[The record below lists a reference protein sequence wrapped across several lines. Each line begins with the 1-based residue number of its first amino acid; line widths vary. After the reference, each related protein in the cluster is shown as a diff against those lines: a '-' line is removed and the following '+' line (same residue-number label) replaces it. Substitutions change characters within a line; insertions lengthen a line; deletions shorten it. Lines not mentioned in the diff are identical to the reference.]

1 MKKRALIIF
10 NIIMA
15 IIIFIFLCL
24 NTKILNSEFYLA
36 KSKLLYN
43 NNDFNF
49 DFVVN
54 PEFTKTKAGET
65 VKIKLSL
72 QDINM
77 GEQGLNNVVG
87 YLKYDE
93 SVYESVEIKGING
106 WEFNQNTDKSHSM
119 FGKFV
124 IHKME
129 ESVKN
134 NEDVAELILKLKSDL
149 KPQTTELN
157 FTKLQSSNGDNLVL
171 EKDKKAVIEIV
182 EEDVVIPDEPKQ
194 GEEEPKVPE
203 VPVKIDSKVIKTG
216 DNLVFP
222 VLSLILATIALNII
236 ILKKNKLKSNNSGVK
251 VGIISACGIIVVALT
266 MLCITTFAHSEE
278 ITKLINSLDYKE
290 TWLNSEKYLVTDE
303 SISRVAPLT
312 NINDFK
318 DKFNKNIE
326 LYEDGNKVIDGLVKT
341 NMTVLDKD
349 IKYGLSVV
357 GDVNGDGESD
367 CVDLTSIIREV
378 VNASKWGFGK
388 EQKQAIDMNVDGEEN
403 EKDVE
408 TSVRYILYGELNI
421 PSFDKV
427 KEPKIEV
434 VGGKFNNVIDAYED
448 TIKIKIS
455 KQDENAVSTMYK
467 IDGTRTKGYMK
478 IDEDEVVELSE
489 NGVYKIS
496 AYNYGVAG
504 NRSEIPYIIVVKRSA
519 NSDYVIEYYY
529 EEQGQY
535 KDKCDE
541 KKNKKGETDTVVSV
555 GDEDKE
561 PSKSGYKFDESK
573 NGNLSGK
580 VTEDGSLVL
589 KVYFKQKFKVS
600 YLAGEHGTFEKQSTE
615 GLNYNEETP
624 DFKGELTH
632 EEGYVFDGWDK
643 NIEPRVK
650 KDVEYVAK
658 WKEQEYSIVYGL
670 DGGTLGKD
678 NSGAEIVN
686 PSVYTISTET
696 FKLNNPSKPGYVFE
710 GWTGTGL
717 NDKTMDV
724 VIKKGSTGNRAYT
737 ANWKEID
744 FSYKIEYYYDDVKD
758 ESKTETQKAKYKQVI
773 STFTDKCIT
782 GYELKETPKSI
793 TISYDESK
801 NIIRVDYIKKSYK
814 LILQK
819 DDNIE
824 SVSGEGT
831 YKYKENVQISA
842 TLKQIP
848 GYTITWNGWKS
859 LMQNLIQDKVNKTE
873 NIIIPAGDVTLKATT
888 NKQAINYNI
897 QYNLNGGIIE
907 QGKENVTSYTI
918 ETPDIILNNP
928 IKQGYV
934 FSGWTGGTQEKN
946 YGTSGNIVNPTKDV
960 IIKKGSMGDRF
971 YTANWIGDSK
981 TVYKVEHYK
990 EKLDGTYEL
999 AESENLEGT
1008 TDTKVTAVKKTYQG
1022 FYFDENN
1029 ENNILQGNVK
1039 PDGSL
1044 VLKVYYK
1051 RNQYTLKL
1059 VAGENINSVNFANK
1073 DRLDITTVSGI
1084 SIDGMNFSNE
1094 TPEKTKQIQ
1103 AKFKFGS
1110 QVNISAVVGNEVGYT
1125 ITWDKWESSDN
1136 EVLVNQT
1143 LQDTVVEIPMQDI
1156 TLTAKATKKANT
1168 YGYKIEYYYDNVKDE
1183 SKTESK
1189 TAEFGT
1195 VISTYTNNNRT
1206 GYELEKAENK
1216 PLTITE
1222 NETNNIMKIYY
1233 KQITYTINYN
1243 LNDGKLSTGKTNV
1256 KSYKVNTE
1264 TFTLNNPE
1272 KIGYTFSGWTGG
1284 VVDDKGDIINNPTVN
1299 QTGTSGN
1306 ITSPTETVKIEKGSI
1321 GNRKYNANWK
1331 PNANTAY
1338 KIEHYIEKLESIE
1351 ETDVNL
1357 NNYVLYKIQGED
1369 GSLVGTT
1376 GEKVTASPIE
1386 ILGFT
1391 YNAEKSAKTI
1401 SGTISADGT
1410 LVLKVFYTRNS
1421 YKLNLVAGENIDKVV
1436 NNGDSSETSIEKTYK
1451 FEENVKISASLKK
1464 ITGYTTNWKNWTSNN
1479 VDLIPNL
1486 SIAGTTIKIPAGN
1499 VTLTANAEKV
1509 KAKFAYKVEYY
1520 YDNEKNENETDIKE
1534 PVEYES
1540 TITNYEDKLKNGFEF
1555 DKAENLPLTIG
1566 ANEDKN
1572 IIKIFYKL
1580 KNYSISYDLQNGKL
1594 ADGETN
1600 KTIYNLK
1607 TADIVVNNPTRSG
1620 FLFKG
1625 WTGGVVNENDEIIVN
1640 PTKEQTGTTGN
1651 VQNPTKSLK
1660 IEKGSIGNRKYIA
1673 NWEERA
1679 YEVIVHHYLEGT
1691 GPKFNNEPVILAED
1705 EIFTSKVLGE
1715 KYTTDDLI
1723 PTYDENGNII
1733 ETDERNYLDGKEFY
1747 VSGNSGNTTGTYT
1760 EDTIEITYYYQH
1772 YPVIRIVSSPVEEL
1786 NGTEYIT
1793 IKEAIQALEN
1803 ANQTVE
1809 NGTSKLEILRN
1820 VKDESVLIENK
1831 NIEIDLAG
1839 FTINSCDETDS
1850 TINLNNSK
1858 LTVVDNSEVQT
1869 GKIISENGV
1878 AIHVKNDSEFTLGL
1892 EEKPVKPT
1900 PEIIAK
1906 TKGVE
1911 KEIVD
1916 NKQGIFNFFDGK
1928 ITAANAIDGIVDLTP
1943 ILYSA
1948 TVTTNEQGQQL
1959 SVLQIVSNVE
1969 ARIGRKTYLKLEDAI
1984 ADVGTEY
1991 GTDGSQVEVTV
2002 VKDLTKDK
2010 EVVIDSSKNVLLDLN
2025 GCLVTTTGS
2034 NYVFNNN
2041 GKLEIIDRTSQDII
2055 KIDSLTPN
2063 GTYYFK
2069 KNEDGSF
2076 TSNNKGASGV
2086 ANSYATI
2093 DLTEYEG
2100 TYILSLQA
2108 EICGYSNYGYATI
2121 TQTTNAPAY
2130 NATSGRLVYMTNIV
2144 GREYFEEELQGGS
2157 VYYLHLGYKKDDD
2170 SKLFDD
2176 EFKVN
2181 DIKVIKKT
2189 TGKVSPGTAGSIKN
2203 SSTGEFVLTSGNL
2216 TPSSLGAVENYG
2228 TCRINGGRIVGNN
2241 YGVVN
2246 KDSGNLIVNGGLIK
2260 TSRSYAISTWGKNTV
2275 IEGGIIQSDN
2285 TTISISNNGSAKNLV
2300 INNGTISST
2309 NGKCINNYSTNPV
2322 IINNG
2327 YVGGSDT
2334 CIYSIGNLEINGGN
2348 FKSTKIIFYGHES
2361 NININNAN
2369 TVGGILLNT
2378 YSGIINI
2385 NNINARVTQR
2395 GINDAWTPTINIIGG
2410 KIEVNNI
2417 SGTAYGIYSE
2427 SNGNYNI
2434 TNAEIDVYGKETYGI
2449 YSEKTTG
2456 KIDIGLK
2463 DGNIENNSVIIKS
2476 MNGPCIN
2483 AESKTVN
2490 YYDGTLIGNVN
2501 YKTISSSITQIEDNC
2516 DLIIEEKED
2525 KLRYITLGIPENP
2538 VAKIAKSDT
2547 IVGSLYESSDENYYY
2562 FNTLKSALDS
2572 CNPEATSQ
2580 TTIYITAPILN
2591 TAKSYTITEK
2601 QNVKIEL
2608 NGNKISA
2615 FNKYF
2620 IQNNG
2625 KLEISDNTKT
2635 TDEQGEVVSGT
2646 GEINTVGQN
2655 LINNSGELILNGG
2668 TYSSL
2673 VGGNNSYYK
2682 NIENTGSL
2690 TANDAIIKSNH
2701 GTYGI
2706 YNNSE
2711 QDILISGGKFSC
2723 TGKNSYNVYNAS
2735 ASKIILNETILEGEY
2750 CNICNE
2756 STGSISLN
2764 KVSMKSLMRYAKNVS
2779 NKSSGKVEIND
2790 STLLITG
2797 QSNINIVNESSNG
2810 GEIVV
2815 INSNLLCEGSYSAN
2829 INNTGSGT
2837 ITIQGGKVTNGEDI
2851 NNHAVINFKD
2861 TTVVEGVSNYSGTV
2875 NIENSDIT
2883 GSVRNFGNIN
2893 MVSGTIQSNN
2903 GAIIQYNN
2911 NNDNPNINI
2920 KGGSIISTYGSA
2932 IYATVGKVT
2941 LGEKGGIPSKTE
2953 PSISGKTYG
2962 IEMTGGTLYFYD
2974 GIVEGSVT
2982 NNEGMSIKGAVA
2994 DQEEGYEII
3003 KTKTATRETAVLD
3016 KLPVAKVVSTGTEYD
3031 SLQSAIDAVTDNTE
3045 DSIELVRNVIIS
3057 SNTESTVIGGNKKVV
3072 LDLKG
3077 YTIQSSNKNT
3087 IINNGTL
3094 EIISTARTE
3103 KAEGAEE
3110 ENIVANAGTG
3120 KIINTAGN
3128 AINNTGTLNITSG
3141 TMQLNASGTSLIE
3154 NSGTLNI
3161 NGGTLISNGNES
3173 IVINNTNVLTINSG
3187 TITNNSG
3194 NGTHIKNTGTVTL
3207 NDGTIKGDVPGYGN
3221 VQLYGITGGDV
3232 YINGGSIYVDS
3243 YGNTYGVKTNGIVKM
3258 TGGTVTALSNPMY
3271 GYSIYL
3277 EDSETEGIELTGGT
3291 INSYTREGAVYN
3303 LNTKEITISNTING
3317 TVVNESNG
3325 TINIVGEAN
3334 INTGEGY
3341 YGQSA
3346 IRNSNSGTINV
3357 DGDNVVIKSNY
3368 YGIENTSSG
3377 VINMKKGTIQA
3388 TLYCSSSGGQNKV
3401 GIYNKSTGKVNIEDG
3416 NVISSMNGIINL
3428 SGTLDYYG
3436 GTITG
3441 EFGIK
3446 GTITNIPS
3454 GKNVVLTK
3462 SETTETYTLDNTSE
3476 VASITINDIT
3486 TNYNTLNEAINA
3498 AEDLKQTTVKLLK
3511 DIVIDSENVVTV
3523 RENKDIVL
3531 DLNGKEIRCH
3541 TNDGD
3546 IINNGK
3552 LEIIDSTEYS
3562 SGKIYGFGSK
3572 IIKNT
3577 SQFILT
3583 SGKIYAE
3590 ADRTQIILYNTGA
3603 GNVTMN
3609 GGLIQSIIN
3618 LTYYVTTY
3626 NLYSDSIGEVNLNG
3640 GEINY
3645 SGYASNYCVYIK
3657 NTDAENIAILNC
3669 NGTNINCN
3677 GTSNSGKYNAIY
3689 MSENG
3694 KVTISGGDIS
3704 SSRGYVI
3711 EIHSNTKISG
3721 GNIEGG
3727 TCSLYENADIS
3738 GGTINI
3744 SSFNCYKELE
3754 ISDNAIINGNL
3765 SLQGDTNIKGGNING
3780 RVFTYGNKF
3789 NMYSGNITSSSN
3801 AIQATVNS
3809 KPAEINIYGGTVEG
3823 TNSSYSTIE
3832 LDYGNNITIYGGT
3845 IKGNGIGIYAKR
3857 YSNITIGQK
3866 TYPVSITTPEIIGGT
3881 YGLYLTGSGKCN
3893 FYDGIIKGST
3903 KAIYGKPTDYPEF
3916 YSLVLSEDEKVA
3928 TLGISGTFEQVAVMN
3943 GIYYDSLQEAINAT
3957 GTAESTITLE
3967 KDIVLTNGII
3977 IEPNQNITI
3986 DLSGHLIRIPTED
3999 YAITNN
4005 GRLAI
4010 IDTQIQDEGTTV
4022 ESKVESYLGT
4032 GIYNSKSGVL
4042 VIGIDDGSV
4051 NNQVPIIK
4059 GALYGIEN
4067 NGKLSVFD
4075 GCVKGEES
4083 PVGGVQVQI
4092 EVPSGYTVETVEET
4106 IENKTI
4112 KCLRLIAK

>member
-1 MKKRALIIF
+1 M
-10 NIIMA
+10 
-15 IIIFIFLCL
+15 
-24 NTKILNSEFYLA
+24 
-36 KSKLLYN
+36 
-43 NNDFNF
+43 
-49 DFVVN
+49 
-54 PEFTKTKAGET
+54 
-65 VKIKLSL
+65 
-72 QDINM
+72 
-77 GEQGLNNVVG
+77 
-87 YLKYDE
+87 
-93 SVYESVEIKGING
+93 
-106 WEFNQNTDKSHSM
+106 
-119 FGKFV
+119 
-124 IHKME
+124 
-129 ESVKN
+129 
-134 NEDVAELILKLKSDL
+134 
-149 KPQTTELN
+149 
-157 FTKLQSSNGDNLVL
+157 
-171 EKDKKAVIEIV
+171 
-182 EEDVVIPDEPKQ
+182 
-194 GEEEPKVPE
+194 
-203 VPVKIDSKVIKTG
+203 
-216 DNLVFP
+216 
-222 VLSLILATIALNII
+222 
-236 ILKKNKLKSNNSGVK
+236 
-251 VGIISACGIIVVALT
+251 
-266 MLCITTFAHSEE
+266 
-278 ITKLINSLDYKE
+278 
-290 TWLNSEKYLVTDE
+290 
-303 SISRVAPLT
+303 
-312 NINDFK
+312 
-318 DKFNKNIE
+318 
-326 LYEDGNKVIDGLVKT
+326 
-341 NMTVLDKD
+341 
-349 IKYGLSVV
+349 
-357 GDVNGDGESD
+357 
-367 CVDLTSIIREV
+367 
-378 VNASKWGFGK
+378 
-388 EQKQAIDMNVDGEEN
+388 
-403 EKDVE
+403 
-408 TSVRYILYGELNI
+408 
-421 PSFDKV
+421 
-427 KEPKIEV
+427 
-434 VGGKFNNVIDAYED
+434 
-448 TIKIKIS
+448 
-455 KQDENAVSTMYK
+455 
-467 IDGTRTKGYMK
+467 
-478 IDEDEVVELSE
+478 
-489 NGVYKIS
+489 
-496 AYNYGVAG
+496 
-504 NRSEIPYIIVVKRSA
+504 
-519 NSDYVIEYYY
+519 
-529 EEQGQY
+529 
-535 KDKCDE
+535 
-541 KKNKKGETDTVVSV
+541 
-555 GDEDKE
+555 
-561 PSKSGYKFDESK
+561 
-573 NGNLSGK
+573 
-580 VTEDGSLVL
+580 
-589 KVYFKQKFKVS
+589 
-600 YLAGEHGTFEKQSTE
+600 
-615 GLNYNEETP
+615 
-624 DFKGELTH
+624 
-632 EEGYVFDGWDK
+632 
-643 NIEPRVK
+643 
-650 KDVEYVAK
+650 
-658 WKEQEYSIVYGL
+658 
-670 DGGTLGKD
+670 
-678 NSGAEIVN
+678 
-686 PSVYTISTET
+686 
-696 FKLNNPSKPGYVFE
+696 
-710 GWTGTGL
+710 
-717 NDKTMDV
+717 
-724 VIKKGSTGNRAYT
+724 
-737 ANWKEID
+737 
-744 FSYKIEYYYDDVKD
+744 
-758 ESKTETQKAKYKQVI
+758 
-773 STFTDKCIT
+773 
-782 GYELKETPKSI
+782 
-793 TISYDESK
+793 
-801 NIIRVDYIKKSYK
+801 
-814 LILQK
+814 
-819 DDNIE
+819 
-824 SVSGEGT
+824 
-831 YKYKENVQISA
+831 VQI
-842 TLKQIP
+842 L
-848 GYTITWNGWKS
+848 
-859 LMQNLIQDKVNKTE
+859 
-873 NIIIPAGDVTLKATT
+873 
-888 NKQAINYNI
+888 
-897 QYNLNGGIIE
+897 
-907 QGKENVTSYTI
+907 
-918 ETPDIILNNP
+918 
-928 IKQGYV
+928 
-934 FSGWTGGTQEKN
+934 
-946 YGTSGNIVNPTKDV
+946 
-960 IIKKGSMGDRF
+960 
-971 YTANWIGDSK
+971 
-981 TVYKVEHYK
+981 VY
-990 EKLDGTYEL
+990 
-999 AESENLEGT
+999 
-1008 TDTKVTAVKKTYQG
+1008 
-1022 FYFDENN
+1022 
-1029 ENNILQGNVK
+1029 
-1039 PDGSL
+1039 
-1044 VLKVYYK
+1044 
-1051 RNQYTLKL
+1051 
-1059 VAGENINSVNFANK
+1059 
-1073 DRLDITTVSGI
+1073 
-1084 SIDGMNFSNE
+1084 
-1094 TPEKTKQIQ
+1094 
-1103 AKFKFGS
+1103 
-1110 QVNISAVVGNEVGYT
+1110 
-1125 ITWDKWESSDN
+1125 
-1136 EVLVNQT
+1136 
-1143 LQDTVVEIPMQDI
+1143 
-1156 TLTAKATKKANT
+1156 
-1168 YGYKIEYYYDNVKDE
+1168 
-1183 SKTESK
+1183 
-1189 TAEFGT
+1189 
-1195 VISTYTNNNRT
+1195 
-1206 GYELEKAENK
+1206 
-1216 PLTITE
+1216 
-1222 NETNNIMKIYY
+1222 
-1233 KQITYTINYN
+1233 
-1243 LNDGKLSTGKTNV
+1243 
-1256 KSYKVNTE
+1256 
-1264 TFTLNNPE
+1264 
-1272 KIGYTFSGWTGG
+1272 
-1284 VVDDKGDIINNPTVN
+1284 
-1299 QTGTSGN
+1299 
-1306 ITSPTETVKIEKGSI
+1306 
-1321 GNRKYNANWK
+1321 
-1331 PNANTAY
+1331 
-1338 KIEHYIEKLESIE
+1338 
-1351 ETDVNL
+1351 
-1357 NNYVLYKIQGED
+1357 
-1369 GSLVGTT
+1369 
-1376 GEKVTASPIE
+1376 
-1386 ILGFT
+1386 
-1391 YNAEKSAKTI
+1391 
-1401 SGTISADGT
+1401 
-1410 LVLKVFYTRNS
+1410 
-1421 YKLNLVAGENIDKVV
+1421 
-1436 NNGDSSETSIEKTYK
+1436 
-1451 FEENVKISASLKK
+1451 
-1464 ITGYTTNWKNWTSNN
+1464 
-1479 VDLIPNL
+1479 
-1486 SIAGTTIKIPAGN
+1486 
-1499 VTLTANAEKV
+1499 
-1509 KAKFAYKVEYY
+1509 
-1520 YDNEKNENETDIKE
+1520 
-1534 PVEYES
+1534 
-1540 TITNYEDKLKNGFEF
+1540 
-1555 DKAENLPLTIG
+1555 
-1566 ANEDKN
+1566 
-1572 IIKIFYKL
+1572 
-1580 KNYSISYDLQNGKL
+1580 
-1594 ADGETN
+1594 
-1600 KTIYNLK
+1600 
-1607 TADIVVNNPTRSG
+1607 
-1620 FLFKG
+1620 
-1625 WTGGVVNENDEIIVN
+1625 
-1640 PTKEQTGTTGN
+1640 
-1651 VQNPTKSLK
+1651 
-1660 IEKGSIGNRKYIA
+1660 
-1673 NWEERA
+1673 
-1679 YEVIVHHYLEGT
+1679 
-1691 GPKFNNEPVILAED
+1691 
-1705 EIFTSKVLGE
+1705 
-1715 KYTTDDLI
+1715 
-1723 PTYDENGNII
+1723 
-1733 ETDERNYLDGKEFY
+1733 
-1747 VSGNSGNTTGTYT
+1747 
-1760 EDTIEITYYYQH
+1760 
-1772 YPVIRIVSSPVEEL
+1772 IVS
-1786 NGTEYIT
+1786 
-1793 IKEAIQALEN
+1793 A
-1803 ANQTVE
+1803 
-1809 NGTSKLEILRN
+1809 
-1820 VKDESVLIENK
+1820 
-1831 NIEIDLAG
+1831 
-1839 FTINSCDETDS
+1839 
-1850 TINLNNSK
+1850 
-1858 LTVVDNSEVQT
+1858 
-1869 GKIISENGV
+1869 
-1878 AIHVKNDSEFTLGL
+1878 
-1892 EEKPVKPT
+1892 
-1900 PEIIAK
+1900 
-1906 TKGVE
+1906 
-1911 KEIVD
+1911 
-1916 NKQGIFNFFDGK
+1916 
-1928 ITAANAIDGIVDLTP
+1928 
-1943 ILYSA
+1943 
-1948 TVTTNEQGQQL
+1948 
-1959 SVLQIVSNVE
+1959 
-1969 ARIGRKTYLKLEDAI
+1969 
-1984 ADVGTEY
+1984 
-1991 GTDGSQVEVTV
+1991 
-2002 VKDLTKDK
+2002 
-2010 EVVIDSSKNVLLDLN
+2010 
-2025 GCLVTTTGS
+2025 
-2034 NYVFNNN
+2034 
-2041 GKLEIIDRTSQDII
+2041 
-2055 KIDSLTPN
+2055 
-2063 GTYYFK
+2063 
-2069 KNEDGSF
+2069 
-2076 TSNNKGASGV
+2076 
-2086 ANSYATI
+2086 
-2093 DLTEYEG
+2093 
-2100 TYILSLQA
+2100 
-2108 EICGYSNYGYATI
+2108 
-2121 TQTTNAPAY
+2121 
-2130 NATSGRLVYMTNIV
+2130 
-2144 GREYFEEELQGGS
+2144 
-2157 VYYLHLGYKKDDD
+2157 
-2170 SKLFDD
+2170 
-2176 EFKVN
+2176 
-2181 DIKVIKKT
+2181 
-2189 TGKVSPGTAGSIKN
+2189 
-2203 SSTGEFVLTSGNL
+2203 
-2216 TPSSLGAVENYG
+2216 
-2228 TCRINGGRIVGNN
+2228 
-2241 YGVVN
+2241 
-2246 KDSGNLIVNGGLIK
+2246 
-2260 TSRSYAISTWGKNTV
+2260 
-2275 IEGGIIQSDN
+2275 
-2285 TTISISNNGSAKNLV
+2285 
-2300 INNGTISST
+2300 
-2309 NGKCINNYSTNPV
+2309 
-2322 IINNG
+2322 
-2327 YVGGSDT
+2327 
-2334 CIYSIGNLEINGGN
+2334 GNLEINGGN
-2348 FKSTKIIFYGHES
+2348 FKSTNKIFYGHES

-2369 TVGGILLNT
+2369 TVGGMLLFI

-2395 GINDAWTPTINIIGG
+2395 GINDAWTPTINITGG

-2417 SGTAYGIYSE
+2417 SGTAYGIYSV
-2427 SNGNYNI
+2427 SNGNYKI

-2476 MNGPCIN
+2476 MNGQCIN

-2580 TTIYITAPILN
+2580 TTIYITTPVLN
-2591 TAKSYTITEK
+2591 TAENYTITEK

-2797 QSNINIVNESSNG
+2797 QNNINIVNESSNG

-2815 INSNLLCEGSYSAN
+2815 INSNLLCEGSYSTN

-2941 LGEKGGIPSKTE
+2941 LGEKGGTPSKTE

-3057 SNTESTVIGGNKKVV
+3057 SNTESTVIGENKKVV

-3154 NSGTLNI
+3154 NSGTLNV
-3161 NGGTLISNGNES
+3161 NGGTLISDGNES

-3221 VQLYGITGGDV
+3221 VGLYGITGGDV

-3243 YGNTYGVKTNGIVKM
+3243 YGCTYGVKTNGIVKM
-3258 TGGTVTALSNPMY
+3258 TGGTVTAFSNPMY

-3291 INSYTREGAVYN
+3291 INTNSLGRGAVYN

-3341 YGQSA
+3341 YKQSA
-3346 IRNSNSGTINV
+3346 IKNSNSGTINV

-3388 TLYCSSSGGQNKV
+3388 TLYCSISGGQNKV

-3428 SGTLDYYG
+3428 SGTLDYSG

-3552 LEIIDSTEYS
+3552 LEIIDSTEDS
-3562 SGKIYGFGSK
+3562 SGKIYGFGSN

-3583 SGKIYAE
+3583 SGKIYGE

-3609 GGLIQSIIN
+3609 GGLIQSIAN

-3727 TCSLYENADIS
+3727 AGSLYENADIS

-3857 YSNITIGQK
+3857 YSNITIGKK
-3866 TYPVSITTPEIIGGT
+3866 TYPVSTTTPEIIGGT
-3881 YGLYLTGSGKCN
+3881 YGLYLTDHAKCN

-3943 GIYYDSLQEAINAT
+3943 GIYYDSLQEAINAA
-3957 GTAESTITLE
+3957 GTAKSTIKLE
-3967 KDIVLTNGII
+3967 KDLVLLEKLTIANT
-3977 IEPNQNITI
+3977 QDVTI
-3986 DLSGHLIRIPTED
+3986 DLNGHSIVTVDTD
-3999 YAITNN
+3999 YTIFNN
-4005 GRLAI
+4005 GTLTI
-4010 IDTQIQDEGTTV
+4010 IDTVEENEPSEQVSKIQN
-4022 ESKVESYLGT
+4022 Y
-4032 GIYNSKSGVL
+4032 
-4042 VIGIDDGSV
+4042 IGIAIHNSGTLTLGMEDETIHSDTP
-4051 NNQVPIIK
+4051 NIIGK
-4059 GALYGIEN
+4059 TYGIEN
-4067 NGKLSVFD
+4067 NGTLNIFD
-4075 GCVKGEES
+4075 GKITAGTD
-4083 PVGGVQVQI
+4083 PIGGTQTKVG
-4092 EVPSGYTVETVEET
+4092 VPNGYDITVIEET
-4106 IENKTI
+4106 IDDVVWKNAILKLKE
-4112 KCLRLIAK
+4112 